1 MSNSDF
7 ENIRPYLDN
16 EVVGITSKLSKS
28 LDWVKLMSPIIGED
42 NAQEIAEA
50 MTMVETIEE
59 FQDELTS
66 PFLEALIEGT
76 TTGVTVSFE
85 NENLEEYFS
94 KPMLHLTNHRDIVLD
109 PSLIN
114 VARLGNGF
122 SSTQIG
128 IGDNLLSKDW
138 VESLVRLNK
147 CFVVPRSGSFR
158 EKLSNSKLVG
168 AYIRHVINHGT
179 SVWLAQREGR
189 AKNGEDLTSP
199 ALIRMLLS
207 DGGREGWESLN
218 VCPVS
223 ISYEWDPCDAL
234 KVRELLITD
243 RDGTYEKSPGE
254 DEMSMVLGLS
264 EMKGDVHLH
273 FCNPLLWS
281 EDVGERTE
289 KVLATKVDEAIFR
302 GYKKFPNQILA
313 SRHLGYDIPE
323 IISISEEDS
332 NLFDKRIQTII
343 NFIGKE
349 FSKEEITNKWCEITA
364 KPLLNHLGI

>member
-7 ENIRPYLDN
+7 ENIRPYLDK

-50 MTMVETIEE
+50 MSMVKTIEE

-66 PFLEALIEGT
+66 PFLESLIEGT

-85 NENLEEYFS
+85 NEDLEDYFS
-94 KPMLHLTNHRDIVLD
+94 RPMLHLTNHRDIVLD
-109 PSLIN
+109 PSLVN
-114 VARLGNGF
+114 VARMGNGF
-122 SSTQIG
+122 HSTQIG
-128 IGDNLLSKDW
+128 IGDNLLKKDW

-147 CFVVPRSGSFR
+147 CFVVPRSGTLR
-158 EKLSNSKLVG
+158 EKLANSKLVG
-168 AYIRHVINHGT
+168 AYIRHVISNET

-199 ALIRMLLS
+199 ALIRMLIS
-207 DGGREGWESLN
+207 DNGREGWESLN

-243 RDGTYEKSPGE
+243 RDGEYKKSPGE
-254 DEMSMVLGLS
+254 DEMSMALGLS

-273 FCNPLLWS
+273 FCNPMSWS
-281 EDVGERTE
+281 EEVGERTE

-302 GYKKFPNQILA
+302 GYKIFPNQILA
-313 SRHLGYDIPE
+313 SRQLGYDIPE
-323 IISISEEDS
+323 LISISEEDLDFF
-332 NLFDKRIQTII
+332 NKRIQMII
-343 NFIGKE
+343 DFIDDE
-349 FSKEEITNKWCEITA
+349 FTKEEITNKWCEITA